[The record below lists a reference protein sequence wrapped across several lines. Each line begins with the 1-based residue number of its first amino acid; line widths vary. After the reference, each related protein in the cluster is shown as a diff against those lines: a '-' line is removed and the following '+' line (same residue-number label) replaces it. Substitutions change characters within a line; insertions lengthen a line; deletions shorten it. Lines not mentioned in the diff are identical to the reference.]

1 MREVSKTLVKQ
12 ADSCDKELGFGVAP
26 ITNHFGRL
34 LANRNWPVFLRHR
47 DAKRPA
53 KIGVFVQCRVADS
66 FRRVVPDSA
75 LLQPTVLAAVVGTY
89 SPTDPQLERLSSGR
103 SDFDLSLHFD
113 CRTSTVS
120 KTEML
125 QYNGLFLFL
134 VGLKQFPD
142 PTALRR
148 YLGRLSPK
156 AIRQLARLHDQ
167 LRWQLFNLPQART
180 RLTFHLDSVVL
191 TLYGKQQGARLGYNP
206 KKKGRPSYHPL
217 LCFEAHGQEFWHGSL
232 RPGDAATNT
241 GARALVTRC
250 LQKAPSTIA
259 RSRIRLLADSGFFSG
274 RLVEDLDQAGCGYMI
289 VCSKAKSYLPMAE
302 GAGFK
307 ELSFGWAVAE
317 FRFKPQR
324 WTAEHRFIMV
334 RRPVPEDPQEA
345 EQLTLLRQ
353 GRYSYSCLPTWTCSP
368 GWCGRLIADA
378 PTWNGPSGNC

>member
-1 MREVSKTLVKQ
+1 L
-12 ADSCDKELGFGVAP
+12 
-26 ITNHFGRL
+26 
-34 LANRNWPVFLRHR
+34 FLIQR
-47 DAKRPA
+47 
-53 KIGVFVQCRVADS
+53 FCNQLCL
-66 FRRVVPDSA
+66 RRW
-75 LLQPTVLAAVVGTY
+75 LERILQPT
-89 SPTDPQLERLSSGR
+89 PNW
-103 SDFDLSLHFD
+103 SDYHPADLTLIFLYILIAGLP
-113 CRTSTVS
+113 RVS

-125 QYNGLFLFL
+125 QYNGLFLSL

-289 VCSKAKSYLPMAE
+289 VCSKDKSYLPMAE

-307 ELSFGWAVAE
+307 ELSFG
-317 FRFKPQR
+317 
-324 WTAEHRFIMV
+324 
-334 RRPVPEDPQEA
+334 
-345 EQLTLLRQ
+345 
-353 GRYSYSCLPTWTCSP
+353 
-368 GWCGRLIADA
+368 
-378 PTWNGPSGNC
+378 